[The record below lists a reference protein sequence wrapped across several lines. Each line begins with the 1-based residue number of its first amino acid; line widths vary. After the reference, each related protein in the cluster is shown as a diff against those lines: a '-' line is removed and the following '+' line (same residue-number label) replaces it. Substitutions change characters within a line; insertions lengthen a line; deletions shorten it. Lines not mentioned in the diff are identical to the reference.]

1 MLYFNIN
8 TRWYTKTLHLT
19 MVHQDQFKNRETDA
33 QTFDHQ
39 VVIFLQL
46 LKQIS
51 IDTAHEIHNIIASV
65 SSGFRAEIY

>member
-1 MLYFNIN
+1 
-8 TRWYTKTLHLT
+8 
-19 MVHQDQFKNRETDA
+19 MVHQGQFKNRETDA